1 MNNSFFLPA
10 FSVVGMSFLG
20 TTAFTDTLKPIT
32 LEATR

>member
-1 MNNSFFLPA
+1 MNNSFFLLA
-10 FSVVGMSFLG
+10 FSIAGMSFLC